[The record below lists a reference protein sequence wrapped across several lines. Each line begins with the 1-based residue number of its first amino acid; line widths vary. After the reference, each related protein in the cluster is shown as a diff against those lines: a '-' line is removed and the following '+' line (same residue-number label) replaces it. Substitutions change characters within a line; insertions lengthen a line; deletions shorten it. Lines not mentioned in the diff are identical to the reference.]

1 MQKVCN
7 LVPKSG
13 PSLDPNFRALQL
25 PPRVSPSLP
34 AKLPPIQG
42 WTTSTKRSNPP
53 SNTLVLMRLIAKL
66 SGGSYLP
73 AQPPDRQDKTRWWP
87 AGSEASPWRR
97 GGGSLFS
104 CRRRFVALIFGK
116 RQQEQEKSSKGLIS
130 FLVNG
135 GQCYVHQDP
144 KPCSKLAL
152 KWQSQN
158 GFGVEVKL
166 ISFYEANHRKHNCNG
181 CLQWK
186 GIVPSSGRPMPP
198 CFAWQTISA
207 NKYSTGSIR
216 EEILWKKTF
225 SFGHCPKNG
234 GGGSTHGRN
243 FWPSF

>member
-152 KWQSQN
+152 KCSPVQ
-158 GFGVEVKL
+158 
-166 ISFYEANHRKHNCNG
+166 
-181 CLQWK
+181 
-186 GIVPSSGRPMPP
+186 
-198 CFAWQTISA
+198 
-207 NKYSTGSIR
+207 YS
-216 EEILWKKTF
+216 LF
-225 SFGHCPKNG
+225 
-234 GGGSTHGRN
+234 
-243 FWPSF
+243 